1 VGGVQEFREID
12 GRAGIYG
19 GVELRYLD
27 RVLVRALHYDN
38 QANPSAFDPILGA
51 HAWETRFDTVGI
63 RAELPGGWTGIYQW
77 LEGETYVS
85 PVGVEYQWAFN
96 TSYALLSKRIGKHT
110 LSARLDAFSVSPAAS
125 TPFGTQTGHAGS
137 VAYVYQH
144 DTHLRITLEWLR
156 VRSYESNRMLFLGES
171 PFATESAVTLAVRYA
186 IGTP

>member
-1 VGGVQEFREID
+1 
-12 GRAGIYG
+12 
-19 GVELRYLD
+19 
-27 RVLVRALHYDN
+27 
-38 QANPSAFDPILGA
+38 
-51 HAWETRFDTVGI
+51 
-63 RAELPGGWTGIYQW
+63 
-77 LEGETYVS
+77 
-85 PVGVEYQWAFN
+85 
-96 TSYALLSKRIGKHT
+96 
-110 LSARLDAFSVSPAAS
+110 VSPAAS